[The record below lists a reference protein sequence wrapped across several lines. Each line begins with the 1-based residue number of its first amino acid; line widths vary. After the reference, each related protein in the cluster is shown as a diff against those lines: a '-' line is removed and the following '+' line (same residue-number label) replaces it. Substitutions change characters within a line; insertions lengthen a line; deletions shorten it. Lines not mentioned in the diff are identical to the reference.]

1 MTLPIRIFLFFARI
15 RILSLVTCD
24 TDMVVCTL
32 LMPGWTGFLPH
43 PGLDPPLVSILSIS
57 ISSFY
62 NSNSIYWSHNNTIFN
77 NDNGTR
83 DIISTSAITIYIPH
97 ISGLPV
103 LIGGVANKHNFQ
115 PFHIYSSF
123 TLKLS
128 ASSSS
133 PYKRSMCWS
142 SWTV

>member
-1 MTLPIRIFLFFARI
+1 MTLPIRMFLCFARI
-15 RILSLVTCD
+15 LILSLVACE

-57 ISSFY
+57 IPSFY
-62 NSNSIYWSHNNTIFN
+62 NSNSIYWSHNNTVFN
-77 NDNGTR
+77 NDNGTG

-97 ISGLPV
+97 ISRLPV
-103 LIGGVANKHNFQ
+103 LIGGIANKYNFQ
-115 PFHIYSSF
+115 SFHIYSPY

-128 ASSSS
+128 ASSLS
-133 PYKRSMCWS
+133 PQSRSACWIW
-142 SWTV
+142 WT